1 VAGVSDCGADE
12 LNGALAAEA
21 VVSDGSDFVQLVL
34 SFFETSTDIFP
45 KATQG
50 QIAKLLDRCGF
61 CPQPAA

>member
-1 VAGVSDCGADE
+1 